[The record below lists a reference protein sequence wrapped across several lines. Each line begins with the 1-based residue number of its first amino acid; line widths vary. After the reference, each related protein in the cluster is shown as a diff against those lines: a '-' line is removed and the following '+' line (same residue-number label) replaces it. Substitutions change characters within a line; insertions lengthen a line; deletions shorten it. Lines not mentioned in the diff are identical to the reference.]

1 MDAMRLPM
9 MMVMNKAVTVTLARV
24 TTTQTVILKTASPAQ
39 VQIAKT
45 TILNQL
51 VVTGVKLTGQDK
63 NAEHMIE

>member
-1 MDAMRLPM
+1 MHAMRLPM